1 MGALSANGLMQA
13 LSSISSIV
21 NTANTAFGMIQSIND
36 PHRQLRAQQD
46 VALQQLRAQ
55 QGLAEAHSAEKAAQE
70 RQKIALD
77 AAQSEEQ
84 RRAALKRAV
93 ARQRTQ
99 FGAQGLSDLDG
110 SGQAVMLGMFAE
122 SDQERARREQIDSLR
137 TSAIDTDLEQQR
149 RLNVLQRTQLQE
161 QQALQRAIKGY

>member
-1 MGALSANGLMQA
+1 MGALSAGGLMQT
-13 LSSISSIV
+13 LSSITSIV
-21 NTANTAFGMIQSIND
+21 NTANTAFGMIQSISD
-36 PHRQLRAQQD
+36 PHRA
-46 VALQQLRAQ
+46 LRAQ
-55 QGLAEAHSAEKAAQE
+55 QGLADAHSAEKAAQE
-70 RQKIALD
+70 RQRIAVE

-99 FGAQGLSDLDG
+99 FGAQGLSDMDG
-110 SGQAVMLGMFAE
+110 SGQVVMLGMFAE
-122 SDQERARREQIDSLR
+122 SDQERARREQIDALR
-137 TSAIDTDLEQQR
+137 TGAIDTDLEQQR